1 MHPSNI
7 HDNAYAFGT
16 VDFTGDM
23 PVILGP
29 DGPSLGGFVCPATVI
44 DADLWKLGQLKAGD
58 RLRFVPIALA
68 DADRLAQAQRH
79 EIAHLQAEAVRVAPA
94 LPLIDPIL
102 HQHAATAGRPALCVR
117 AAGDRFLLV
126 EYGALTLDIAL
137 RFRVHALMQWLEA
150 HPLAGQLELTPGIR
164 SLQVH
169 YDAQQ
174 CARSELLAQI
184 LHADNLLGD
193 LADGCAIAHCVA
205 AAQLG

>member
-1 MHPSNI
+1 M
-7 HDNAYAFGT
+7 
-16 VDFTGDM
+16 
-23 PVILGP
+23 
-29 DGPSLGGFVCPATVI
+29 
-44 DADLWKLGQLKAGD
+44 
-58 RLRFVPIALA
+58 
-68 DADRLAQAQRH
+68 
-79 EIAHLQAEAVRVAPA
+79 
-94 LPLIDPIL
+94 
-102 HQHAATAGRPALCVR
+102 R

-193 LADGCAIAHCVA
+193 LADAAVPSRTVWLPLSWDDAACREAVTRYSQSVRPNAPGARATLSLSGASMGSIAWRR
-205 AAQLG
+205 

>member
-1 MHPSNI
+1 MQQP
-7 HDNAYAFGT
+7 
-16 VDFTGDM
+16 
-23 PVILGP
+23 P
-29 DGPSLGGFVCPATVI
+29 GG
-44 DADLWKLGQLKAGD
+44 
-58 RLRFVPIALA
+58 
-68 DADRLAQAQRH
+68 
-79 EIAHLQAEAVRVAPA
+79 
-94 LPLIDPIL
+94 L
-102 HQHAATAGRPALCVR
+102 HCAWR
-117 AAGDRFLLV
+117 AAGDRLLLV

-193 LADGCAIAHCVA
+193 LADAAVPSRIVWLPLSWDDPACREAVDTLYDQRCARMRPGARATWSLSAASTSWRIAWRR
-205 AAQLG
+205 